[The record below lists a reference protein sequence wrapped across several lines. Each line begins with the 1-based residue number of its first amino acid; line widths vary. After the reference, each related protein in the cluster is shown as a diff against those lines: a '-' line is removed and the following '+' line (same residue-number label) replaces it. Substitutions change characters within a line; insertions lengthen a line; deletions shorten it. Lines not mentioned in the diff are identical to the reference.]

1 MTSKHPRNCGIFL
14 VCTLA
19 GLNAFGGDALPVA
32 SFTVGGDSAGISSLS
47 GGDGVIEETRR
58 VGRACVTN
66 KPGQEPP
73 STFLYFSV
81 SPVHL
86 PQPAAPLY
94 ADVTYFDNRPGT
106 ALRLEY
112 DSTRGDAIEDR
123 YRGAEQQWGG
133 GRYGARGWKRAVF
146 LLEKPGFAGRQNLGA
161 DFRIGSGELLVHAV
175 SLLADRPHNVEKL
188 DARNE
193 PKPRS
198 KTHIGADRHFIIGGF
213 DIDKE
218 EALQRQLQELRGAL
232 PALKAMGLTSHEAY
246 IRWNLCEPEPG
257 LYDWRLY
264 DAYVEVYRQAGVKW
278 VPFLIIGSAYSLPDW
293 YYKQPGSQG
302 YVCLEHGETSDVES
316 LWNPV
321 LREHVARFI
330 RAFCEHYRDEDI
342 IESILLGITGNY
354 GEAIYIASGNDWTS
368 NIHGEYHTHPGIWA
382 GDPFA
387 RADFRRFLS
396 EKYAGITALNQAW
409 NSAFESCDAI
419 EPFLRDTAP
428 SDRAWL
434 DFAAWYIGSMND
446 YTRFWV
452 KTTRTHFPGR
462 IEICTGGHAPVEHGS
477 DFGDQCKIAAEY
489 DAGVR
494 ITNEGSDYRKN
505 FSLTR
510 WVASASRQY
519 GAYYSFEP
527 AGQVDENGVIARIY
541 NATASDALGLHYYY
555 PNLFGSDRA
564 RRNFVRWASLF
575 RNRKPIVEIAAYYP
589 QTHIILNG
597 NEFLKQV
604 EPLRDYFDFAYCSDN
619 QIADGGLEQFKALLL
634 LWGNTAEQATW
645 DRILDWVRGGG
656 MLVTADSLGPLRTV
670 EGDTSVNE
678 ALLGEQA
685 DLGKGRVLCFSGPY
699 DDLRYRRFLADS
711 LADAPELSRITR
723 YMAGADGRE
732 DNVFATATGR
742 QELLWLNMK
751 GSKARHG
758 RLTLCPR
765 AITSEKVVAGGK
777 NTARRR

>member
-1 MTSKHPRNCGIFL
+1 MISKHPRNRVIYL
-14 VCTLA
+14 VCTLVC
-19 GLNAFGGDALPVA
+19 LNAFGGDALPVA
-32 SFTVGGDSAGISSLS
+32 SFTAGGDSTGISPLS

-58 VGRACVTN
+58 AGRACVTN
-66 KPGQEPP
+66 KPRQDPA

-81 SPVHL
+81 SPEHL
-86 PQPAAPLY
+86 PQPVEPLY
-94 ADVTYFDNRPGT
+94 VEVTYFDNRPGT

-112 DSTRGDAIEDR
+112 DSTTGDAIEDK
-123 YRGAEQQWGG
+123 YRAAEQQWGG
-133 GRYGARGWKRAVF
+133 SRYGVREWKQAVF
-146 LLEKPGFAGRQNLGA
+146 LLEKPGFSGRQNLGA
-161 DFRIGSGELLVHAV
+161 SFRIGSSDLLVHAV
-175 SLLADRPHNVEKL
+175 SITVSRPADLEKL
-188 DARNE
+188 DSGRHT
-193 PKPRS
+193 RQVS

-218 EALQRQLQELRGAL
+218 EALNRQIRELQGAL

-257 LYDWRLY
+257 RYDWRLY
-264 DAYVEVYRQAGVKW
+264 DAYVNVYRQAGVKW

-321 LREHVARFI
+321 LQEHVARFI
-330 RAFCEHYRDEDI
+330 QAFCEHYRDEDI

-382 GDPFA
+382 GDPHA
-387 RADFRRFLS
+387 KIDFRRSLS
-396 EKYAGITALNQAW
+396 EKYADITALNNAW
-409 NSAFESCDAI
+409 NSTFESFDAI
-419 EPFLRDTAP
+419 EPFLREKA
-428 SDRAWL
+428 SNERAWL

-452 KTTRTHFPGR
+452 ETTRAHFPGL

-477 DFGDQCKIAAEY
+477 NFGDQCKIAAEY

-510 WVASASRQY
+510 WVASAGRQY

-527 AGQVDENGVIARIY
+527 AGPVDEDGIVARVY

-555 PNLFGSDRA
+555 GNLSGSDRA
-564 RRNFVRWASLF
+564 RRNFVRWAPFF
-575 RNRKPIVEIAAYYP
+575 RHRKPIVEIAAYYP
-589 QTHIILNG
+589 QTHILLNG
-597 NEFLKQV
+597 NEFLKRV
-604 EPLRDYFDFAYCSDN
+604 EPLRDYFDFAYCSDT
-619 QIADGGLEQFKALLL
+619 QIADGGLEHFKALLL
-634 LWGNTAEQATW
+634 LWGNTAEKETW
-645 DRILDWVRGGG
+645 DRILDWVRRGGL
-656 MLVTADSLGPLRTV
+656 LVTADSIGPLRTV
-670 EGDTSVNE
+670 EGDTSVND
-678 ALLGEQA
+678 AFLGEQA
-685 DLGKGRVLCFSGPY
+685 DLGKGRVCCFSGPY
-699 DDLRYRRFLADS
+699 DDLRYRRFIAKS
-711 LADAPELSRITR
+711 LSKAPELSKTTR
-723 YMAGADGRE
+723 YMAGVDGRE
-732 DNVFATATGR
+732 DNVFATATGP

-751 GSKARHG
+751 GKEARHG
-758 RLTLCPR
+758 KVTLCPYT
-765 AITSEKVVAGGK
+765 ITEEKVLTG
-777 NTARRR
+777 RRR